1 MGALMGFFANAHAFS
16 VAGLSTEFTMLTLA
30 MILGFIH
37 LFTATHFITSER
49 GLMWNMGARDNTAP
63 LQGKLAGRLDR
74 AFQNFKETFVFFA
87 ASVLALAVLGRHN
100 GLTVWGAEAYLAGRI
115 LYLPLYALGV
125 PVLRTIVWAIAT
137 FGIGLLIAALL
148 GAGA

>member
-1 MGALMGFFANAHAFS
+1 MGFFASAHAFS
-16 VAGLSTEFTMLTLA
+16 LAGLSTEFTTLALA
-30 MILGFIH
+30 MILGFVH

-87 ASVLALAVLGRHN
+87 ASILALAVLGRHN
-100 GLTVWGAEAYLAGRI
+100 GLTIWGAEAYLAGRI

-125 PVLRTIVWAIAT
+125 PILRTLVWAVAT

-148 GAGA
+148 GA